1 MIKKIL
7 FAWLGNTD
15 LRAAE
20 ANGAEGLGPVAEAV
34 KERGYPCVRLLCNY
48 GRKKSA
54 GYTKWFH
61 GRFPDVDFSVIHAD
75 LEIPT
80 DFSGIYENAVRVLE
94 KEGKAPGELEFTFH
108 ISPGTPAMAAI

>member
-48 GRKKSA
+48 GRKKA
-54 GYTKWFH
+54 
-61 GRFPDVDFSVIHAD
+61 PDTQSGSTAD
-75 LEIPT
+75 SRML
-80 DFSGIYENAVRVLE
+80 
-94 KEGKAPGELEFTFH
+94 
-108 ISPGTPAMAAI
+108 ISP